1 MTYNVQPLRTAVEIQ
16 QFIHAVSVGRFS
28 KRNRFLVLLGMN
40 TGLRM
45 SDIVRLRVA
54 DVKRIHNCTITEQK
68 TGKKRLLY
76 LASIREE
83 VMTYIDGLPDSDYLF
98 VSSYGQ
104 PLRVNSVYKIFQ
116 KAALQLNRHDIGTH
130 TLRKTFG
137 YHYYQQTHDIAT
149 LMILLN
155 HSSESVTK
163 RYLGIEELDI
173 QNALR
178 GFRLGK

>member
-1 MTYNVQPLRTAVEIQ
+1 MHRQ
-16 QFIHAVSVGRFS
+16 
-28 KRNRFLVLLGMN
+28 
-40 TGLRM
+40 
-45 SDIVRLRVA
+45 
-54 DVKRIHNCTITEQK
+54 
-68 TGKKRLLY
+68 
-76 LASIREE
+76 
-83 VMTYIDGLPDSDYLF
+83 
-98 VSSYGQ
+98 
-104 PLRVNSVYKIFQ
+104 
-116 KAALQLNRHDIGTH
+116 DIGTH

-173 QNALR
+173 QNALK